1 MIASTSA
8 QVLSEETEA
17 ISRTEAFSRAYARWL
32 KALAQL
38 EVPDSEDDEF
48 MKGTFTEERAALREL
63 FLAPAA
69 CSEIVWAKL
78 AAFETDLVKERIVG
92 EARDSVLLLGLGD
105 SKTADCFRSAYF
117 DMEPNIR
124 DLRHM
129 ASIAWA
135 LFQDAVTAPN
145 GGTGWHTVQM
155 TDDEFECLEFA
166 VAQTMG
172 MAKDWI
178 RLT

>member
-92 EARDSVLLLGLGD
+92 EARDSVLLLGLGAIKAD
-105 SKTADCFRSAYF
+105 LMNLGIRGEFIWPTLAIQRPLTAFAAPTSTWSQTFATYPTWPRSLGLYSKT
-117 DMEPNIR
+117 
-124 DLRHM
+124 
-129 ASIAWA
+129 
-135 LFQDAVTAPN
+135 Q
-145 GGTGWHTVQM
+145 
-155 TDDEFECLEFA
+155 
-166 VAQTMG
+166 
-172 MAKDWI
+172 
-178 RLT
+178 